1 MTADERWLAIKIAR
15 LPLYQQLPLKDAT
28 GHPFQYALPAPAL
41 EMLHG
46 IDRDASGSIRASDQ
60 VVNPQTRDT
69 YLIASLSEEAITSSQ
84 LEGASTTRQVAK
96 EMLKVGRA
104 PRDRSEQMILNN
116 YDAMQ
121 FVRRMASEELTPA
134 IVYELQKLLTA
145 GTLDVPDAAGRL
157 RRADEAVVVSD
168 EIGTVLHVPPPAEQ
182 LQRRLAE
189 MCAFANAQSS
199 ATFIHPLV
207 RAIALHFWLA
217 YDHPFVDG
225 NGRTARALFYWSV
238 ARDGYWL
245 CEYLS
250 ISRLLRKARGKYARS
265 FLYVETD
272 DNDFTY
278 FLLAQL
284 QILTRAIEAL
294 HGYLARKQAE
304 LDRTAELMRRSLRR
318 RTDFNPR
325 QLALLN
331 HAIKNPDA
339 VYTLESHR
347 RSHNVSY
354 ETARSD
360 LLVLTERR
368 LLMQSKRGRAFIFSP
383 AQNLRRLVEAL

>member
-1 MTADERWLAIKIAR
+1 
-15 LPLYQQLPLKDAT
+15 
-28 GHPFQYALPAPAL
+28 
-41 EMLHG
+41 MLHG

-225 NGRTARALFYWSV
+225 TGRTARALFYWSV